1 MYLVAVGGLM
11 SHSPRKIRKSDIESA
26 LKAATSVGMEVDSY
40 AADFAN
46 GLIFVF
52 GKFGRETADR
62 PDGAVATSLELD
74 RELAEFEARNGQG

>member
-1 MYLVAVGGLM
+1 M
-11 SHSPRKIRKSDIESA
+11 SRGRQKIRKSDIESA

-52 GKFGRETADR
+52 GKFGRAADR